1 MSPFDCSAVGVAK
14 HRLGWYEA
22 ASRLVVG
29 ARKEAMA
36 WRRPDRNAPTS
47 MMDVVWTM

>member
-1 MSPFDCSAVGVAK
+1 MSPSGCSTVGVAK
-14 HRLGWYEA
+14 DRLDWYEA

-29 ARKEAMA
+29 VRKEAMA

-47 MMDVVWTM
+47 MMDVV